1 MNPQIVKQLENIK
14 DANTDKLVSLVT
26 GKLEKVAEDY
36 YASTV
41 FENQAN
47 YNLRADYFDCQIVG
61 KYKPLLWNNSLI
73 FIPGNDACVVA
84 SAKDQGVALGLVLL
98 DYITKE
104 VKIAVVVDKAD
115 AEYSYTA
122 TVYSKETKAFV
133 TTETKLACADFK
145 ALLNLFSSKL
155 GEDIAKFND

>member
-1 MNPQIVKQLENIK
+1 MNAEIVKQLEDIK
-14 DANTDKLVSLVT
+14 EANTDKLVSLVK
-26 GKLEKVAEDY
+26 GNLEKVDAAY

-47 YNLRADYFDCQIVG
+47 YNLKADYFDCQIVG

-73 FIPGNDACVVA
+73 FIQGNDEKVVG
-84 SAKDQGVALGLVLL
+84 SAKDQGVALGVVLL

-104 VKIAVVVDKAD
+104 VKIAAVLDKDD

-122 TVYSKETKAFV
+122 TVYNKETKTFV
-133 TTETKLACADFK
+133 TSESKLACADFK

>member
-14 DANTDKLVSLVT
+14 AANTDKLVSLLT
-26 GKLEKVAEDY
+26 GKLEKVAADY

-73 FIPGNDACVVA
+73 FIQGNDEKLVG
-84 SAKDQGVALGLVLL
+84 SAKDQGVALGVVLL

-104 VKIAVVVDKAD
+104 VKISAVVDKAD

-122 TVYSKETKAFV
+122 TVYNKDTKAFV
-133 TTETKLACADFK
+133 TTESKLACADYK
-145 ALLNLFSSKL
+145 ALLNFFSSKL